1 MYTNLSELWE
11 SSAKNW
17 FAILRFSLVL
27 TFATLDWMFFVAVV
41 PPALAAASALAL
53 ALGHAD
59 ESWRQLLVPALSTW
73 ALFVS
78 LHMLVN
84 RRCGVPARY
93 ALTAPLGWVLSCAVL
108 VGSAYGVLTGRGL
121 TWKGRKFY
129 ARGGVR
135 PPRTRASR

>member
-1 MYTNLSELWE
+1 MSAPNSLRQIDDHPYFEQFVWALE
-11 SSAKNW
+11 SRGVADIDVPVL
-17 FAILRFSLVL
+17 ILGID
-27 TFATLDWMFFVAVV
+27 A
-41 PPALAAASALAL
+41 
-53 ALGHAD
+53 
-59 ESWRQLLVPALSTW
+59 WRQLLVPALASW